1 MNIPKQNNS
10 DMLDSGWWDLLPKH
24 YIKWIRLGRF
34 DRPVGFWLLLLPG
47 WWVLPLTNLDFINCI
62 KLMFIFLIGSI
73 VMRAAGCT
81 INDMWDKDIDK
92 KISRTKKRPLA
103 SGEISLFS
111 ALTFTAILLFVGSS
125 LLLYFSNLLTLLI
138 TTFGFIFYSL
148 IYTIYLKWA
157 TPQNIVIG
165 GLSGAL
171 PPLIGWTAVN
181 NDISLLPLT
190 LVLVIFLWTPPHFW
204 PLAIDRLEEYKKEGV
219 PMMPIAK
226 GVSRTKKEM
235 VVYAILLL
243 AASLAPFFYGLTGY
257 FYLISTTTL
266 NLYFIYL
273 CIAYLND
280 RENELSMK
288 IFNFSVKYMF
298 LFFLA
303 TYIDFLISLYV

>member
-1 MNIPKQNNS
+1 MNLASYINLCKPKIVLLLTITALVG
-10 DMLDSGWWDLLPKH
+10 MLLSVNFYSNILDGLASLLGFALLAGASAALNQ
-24 YIKWIRLGRF
+24 IF
-34 DRPVGFWLLLLPG
+34 DRE
-47 WWVLPLTNLDFINCI
+47 T
-62 KLMFIFLIGSI
+62 
-73 VMRAAGCT
+73 
-81 INDMWDKDIDK
+81 DKNMN
-92 KISRTKKRPLA
+92 RTKTRPLA

-148 IYTIYLKWA
+148 IYTIYLKWS

-204 PLAIDRLEEYKKEGV
+204 PLAIDRLDEYKKEGV

-257 FYLISTTTL
+257 FYLISTTIL

>member
-1 MNIPKQNNS
+1 MSLASYLNLCKPKIVLLLTLTAFVG
-10 DMLDSGWWDLLPKH
+10 MLISVKFYDNFLAGFASLLGFSFLAGASAALNQ
-24 YIKWIRLGRF
+24 IF
-34 DRPVGFWLLLLPG
+34 DRE
-47 WWVLPLTNLDFINCI
+47 T
-62 KLMFIFLIGSI
+62 
-73 VMRAAGCT
+73 
-81 INDMWDKDIDK
+81 DKNMN
-92 KISRTKKRPLA
+92 RTKARPLA
-103 SGEISLFS
+103 TGELSLFN
-111 ALTFTAILLFVGSS
+111 ALAFTTILLFVGSS

-204 PLAIDRLEEYKKEGV
+204 PLAIDRMDEYKKEGV

-257 FYLISTTTL
+257 FYVTVTTAL

-273 CIAYLND
+273 CLAYLND
-280 RENELSMK
+280 KDNQLSMK
-288 IFNFSVKYMF
+288 IFNFSVKYML

-303 TYIDFLISLYV
+303 TYIDFLILLYV

>member
-1 MNIPKQNNS
+1 MNLARYINLCKPKIVLLLTITALVG
-10 DMLDSGWWDLLPKH
+10 MLLSINFYSNILDGLASLLGFALLAGASAALNQ
-24 YIKWIRLGRF
+24 IF
-34 DRPVGFWLLLLPG
+34 DRE
-47 WWVLPLTNLDFINCI
+47 T
-62 KLMFIFLIGSI
+62 
-73 VMRAAGCT
+73 
-81 INDMWDKDIDK
+81 DKNMN
-92 KISRTKKRPLA
+92 RTKKRPLA

-148 IYTIYLKWA
+148 IYTIYLKWS

-204 PLAIDRLEEYKKEGV
+204 PLAIDRLDEYKKEGV

>member
-1 MNIPKQNNS
+1 MNLASYINLCKPKIVLLLTITALVG
-10 DMLDSGWWDLLPKH
+10 MLLSINFYSNILDGLASLLGFALLAGASAALNQ
-24 YIKWIRLGRF
+24 IF
-34 DRPVGFWLLLLPG
+34 DRE
-47 WWVLPLTNLDFINCI
+47 T
-62 KLMFIFLIGSI
+62 
-73 VMRAAGCT
+73 
-81 INDMWDKDIDK
+81 DKNMN
-92 KISRTKKRPLA
+92 RTKTRPLA

-148 IYTIYLKWA
+148 IYTIYLKWS

-204 PLAIDRLEEYKKEGV
+204 PLAIDRLDEYKKEGV

>member
-1 MNIPKQNNS
+1 MNLASYINLCKPKIVLLLTITALVG
-10 DMLDSGWWDLLPKH
+10 MLLSINFYSNILEGLASLLGFALLAGASAALNQ
-24 YIKWIRLGRF
+24 IF
-34 DRPVGFWLLLLPG
+34 DRE
-47 WWVLPLTNLDFINCI
+47 T
-62 KLMFIFLIGSI
+62 
-73 VMRAAGCT
+73 
-81 INDMWDKDIDK
+81 DKNMN
-92 KISRTKKRPLA
+92 RTKTRPLA

-125 LLLYFSNLLTLLI
+125 LLLYFSNLPTLLI

-148 IYTIYLKWA
+148 IYTIYLKWS

-204 PLAIDRLEEYKKEGV
+204 PLAIDRLDEYKKEGV

>member
-1 MNIPKQNNS
+1 MNLASYINLCKPKIVLLLTITALVG
-10 DMLDSGWWDLLPKH
+10 MLLSINFYSNVLDGLASLLGFALLAGASAALNQ
-24 YIKWIRLGRF
+24 IF
-34 DRPVGFWLLLLPG
+34 DRE
-47 WWVLPLTNLDFINCI
+47 T
-62 KLMFIFLIGSI
+62 
-73 VMRAAGCT
+73 
-81 INDMWDKDIDK
+81 DKNMN
-92 KISRTKKRPLA
+92 RTKTRPLA

-148 IYTIYLKWA
+148 IYTIYLKWS

-204 PLAIDRLEEYKKEGV
+204 PLAIDRLDEYKKEGV